1 MTMMRRVINDLRSEL
16 NEANG
21 TIKEQRKMI
30 ESLTA
35 SLTKQIDSLPAAVA
49 GDPKLVETLR
59 TQLQSEFDKRYAKA
73 MSIRP

>member
-1 MTMMRRVINDLRSEL
+1 MMRRVINDLRSEL

-35 SLTKQIDSLPAAVA
+35 SLTKQIDSLPAAVV